1 MVSST
6 QGYSFRHFRENFY
19 NDSTWELEGPLDTS
33 SLHHVIAHK
42 RVSVT
47 MGWRGR
53 GFQGQ
58 KSPVP
63 GGLPAHSPSPIQCP
77 KLKSS
82 AWRNHWVQPSLPS
95 LLFPS
100 PHTQH
105 SANCTAKETKQP
117 LGVSPLLSLPHHSLV
132 CPALGASW
140 MEAGDS
146 PRTFP
151 PFPSALDT
159 TLEDAYTTLTLKT
172 PPMAPPGKH
181 VLHGPQP
188 ENSSIL
194 VVSYLLTAL
203 L

>member
-1 MVSST
+1 M
-6 QGYSFRHFRENFY
+6 
-19 NDSTWELEGPLDTS
+19 
-33 SLHHVIAHK
+33 
-42 RVSVT
+42 SVT
-47 MGWRGR
+47 LGWRGR

-63 GGLPAHSPSPIQCP
+63 GGLPAHSPCPIHCP

-82 AWRNHWVQPSLPS
+82 AWRNHRVQPSLPS
-95 LLFPS
+95 LLSPS

-105 SANCTAKETKQP
+105 SAKRTAKETKQS
-117 LGVSPLLSLPHHSLV
+117 LGVSPGMAASPLSGPLSCSV
-132 CPALGASW
+132 NF

-151 PFPSALDT
+151 PFSSALDT

-181 VLHGPQP
+181 VCFMVPSPRTPRSWWFPTYWPHFCKFPP
-188 ENSSIL
+188 RKCSSIL
-194 VVSYLLTAL
+194 PIVCATSFLLRPWWTCCTVRK
-203 L
+203 

>member
-1 MVSST
+1 MVTST
-6 QGYSFRHFRENFY
+6 QGYSFRHLREKFY
-19 NDSTWELEGPLDTS
+19 NDSAWELEGPLDTS

-47 MGWRGR
+47 LGWRGR

-63 GGLPAHSPSPIQCP
+63 GGLPAHSPSPIHCP

-82 AWRNHWVQPSLPS
+82 AWGNHWVQPSLPS

-105 SANCTAKETKQP
+105 SAKCTAKETKQP
-117 LGVSPLLSLPHHSLV
+117 LGVSPVIPASPLSGPLSCSV
-132 CPALGASW
+132 NF

-151 PFPSALDT
+151 PFSSALDT